1 MRWPRSPW
9 PKTMVLRR
17 DRPRALRARRG
28 LLFRHCSIPNAKGD
42 GWGRQEGTTPARV
55 TPGAPVAGEREDS
68 TQALP
73 AQCQQFSTP
82 PMPPTGPHATACA
95 PTRCPSRSWANGS
108 IPCHVERGPPAPLVI
123 LSQLKVEALAVHPH
137 SDVSNP
143 SPRVS
148 HVRREWRA
156 RSSEGSGRV
165 ANPTAAWRNWP
176 RWSSTAYSIT

>member
-108 IPCHVERGPPAPLVI
+108 IPCHVERGPPAPLVM

-143 SPRVS
+143 SPRVQPRAERVES
-148 HVRREWRA
+148 AVVGGQRESGEPDGCLEELAVGRA
-156 RSSEGSGRV
+156 RLTR
-165 ANPTAAWRNWP
+165 
-176 RWSSTAYSIT
+176 